1 MGGRAAPRHVRIER
15 TRAAA
20 TREPPAVMCAAI
32 SDLMDRVVERDPDQ
46 SEFHQAVREVLESI
60 VPVANAH
67 PEMLAARVLERL
79 LEPDRSIRFRVTWED
94 DDGDVH
100 VNRGWRVQHSNA
112 LGPYKG
118 GLRFHPSVSEGVL
131 KFLSFE
137 QIFKNA
143 LTGLPLGAGKGGADF
158 DPRGRSDREVMR
170 FCASFMSELYRH
182 VGPETDVPAGDIGVG
197 AREVGFLAGQYRRLV
212 GEWTGVV
219 TGKPTGAGGI
229 VLRTEATGYGA
240 VLFADAA
247 LQSQL
252 GDGLKGKRAL
262 VSGAGNVALHA
273 AELLIERGATVVT
286 LSDSGGLLRASDG
299 LSAADLE
306 RVSEVKSRRGASL
319 AEAADGVDGLE
330 FVGGAKPWAD
340 EGDIAF
346 PCATQNELGAAD
358 AASLVENGVRAV
370 VEGANMPCT
379 SDATRALR
387 EGAVIHLPG
396 KAANAGG
403 VAVSGLEMAQ
413 NAGKHPWTR
422 ERVEDELRGIVSRIH
437 AACVDELRTE
447 DGPVP
452 DYRRAADVAGFR
464 RVAAAMVAAGLG

>member
-1 MGGRAAPRHVRIER
+1 
-15 TRAAA
+15 
-20 TREPPAVMCAAI
+20 MCAAV

-46 SEFHQAVREVLESI
+46 PEFHQAAREVLESI

-67 PEMLAARVLERL
+67 PEILSAGVLERL
-79 LEPDRSIRFRVTWED
+79 LEPDRTIRFRVTWEG
-94 DDGDVH
+94 DDGTVH

-118 GLRFHPSVSEGVL
+118 GLRFHPSVNEGVL

-143 LTGLPLGAGKGGADF
+143 LTGLPLGAGKGGSDF
-158 DPRGRSDREVMR
+158 DPRGKSDREVMR
-170 FCASFMSELYRH
+170 FCASFMTELFRH
-182 VGPETDVPAGDIGVG
+182 VGPDTDVPAGDIGVG
-197 AREVGFLAGQYRRLV
+197 SREVGFLAGQYRRLV

-247 LQSQL
+247 LQSHR
-252 GDGLKGKRAL
+252 GDGLEGKRAL

-286 LSDSGGLLRASDG
+286 LSDSSGLLRAEEG
-299 LSAADLE
+299 LSHEDLE
-306 RVSEVKSRRGASL
+306 RVREVKSRRGASL
-319 AEAADGVDGLE
+319 AEAADGIDGAV
-330 FVGGAKPWAD
+330 FVEGAKPWED
-340 EGDIAF
+340 DGDIAF
-346 PCATQNELGAAD
+346 PCATQNELDGDD
-358 AASLVENGVRAV
+358 ARTLVDNGVCAV

-379 SDATRALR
+379 EEASKALR
-387 EGAVIHLPG
+387 EGAVLHLPG

-422 ERVEDELRGIVSRIH
+422 ERVDEELRAIVTRIH
-437 AACVDELRTE
+437 AACADELRTE
-447 DGPVP
+447 DGAVP

-464 RVAAAMVAAGLG
+464 RVAGAMVAAGLS